1 MEKYIDGLVDSG
13 VSVEQVNHSYFSD
26 FLDNKSYGNIDNFS
40 AYYEYMSEVRA
51 YNLVWID
58 VESHDEGGWIHLN
71 SENLSKEL
79 KESYIGRVNEA
90 LHGAYVDQV
99 KTYVYKDKKNKRV
112 IFYTEIYYENYTEF
126 IEDILVINDVK
137 GV

>member
-40 AYYEYMSEVRA
+40 AYYEYMSEVRE

-58 VESHDEGGWIHLN
+58 VESHDEGGWIHLS
-71 SENLSKEL
+71 SENLSNEL
-79 KESYIGRVNEA
+79 KESYIRRVNEA

-112 IFYTEIYYENYTEF
+112 IFYTEVYYENYTEF